1 MSPRFPSRRAETTL
15 YTGGLSIIP
24 ASVYRRRF
32 RCRTANWDVRFERGG
47 NEQSKVQRK
56 ASRVFAW
63 SLDGRPYVKLH
74 GYPSRLKMDTT

>member
-1 MSPRFPSRRAETTL
+1 MQRQL
-15 YTGGLSIIP
+15 YTQGAYQLFLRACTGGD
-24 ASVYRRRF
+24 SVAGRQMRF
-32 RCRTANWDVRFERGG
+32 CWTANWDVRFERGG